1 MRVAV
6 IGYGVEGRAAVEYW
20 RRSAEVTVCVPALDR
35 ALPDG
40 VAAHVGVDYLTGLDE
55 FNVLVRSPGVH
66 PAKLSA
72 ALSSS
77 ASGPVHVTSVV
88 NEFMTRCPAP
98 VIGVTGTQGKGTTC
112 TAIAA
117 ILRAAGRRVFLGGNI
132 GIPPL
137 QFLGELTAD
146 DLVVLELS
154 NMQLIDLDRSPQV
167 AVVLPVTPDHLNYH
181 VDLDEYYASKTSIT
195 AHQGQDDVVVFAANN
210 EVAAKIALASPGRH
224 IPVGEPSGVQ
234 VSATGIVVEG
244 IDAVSSADV
253 RLRGKH
259 NLENLAA
266 AVGAAY
272 DLVHG
277 DLGVVRAGVR
287 GLEPLPHRLSP
298 VAEVDGVLYV
308 NDSLSTTPQTACA
321 AMAAFPEP
329 KVLILGG
336 SSKGVEFDVLARSVA
351 TTAIRALLLVGQD
364 GPRIAAALD
373 AAGSV
378 GHEFVHGDTAD
389 VVRRAAGLARPGDVV
404 LLSPACAS
412 FGQFRDYAD
421 RGDQFAAAVHD
432 LSTAE
437 KADRWP
443 TH

>member
-1 MRVAV
+1 MKVGV

-20 RRSAEVTVCVPALDR
+20 RRSAEVTVCAPALDR
-35 ALPDG
+35 PLPNG
-40 VAAHVGVDYLTGLDE
+40 VAAQVGEDYLTRLDR
-55 FNVLVRSPGVH
+55 FNLLVRSPGVH
-66 PAKLSA
+66 PAKLAA
-72 ALSSS
+72 ALSGS
-77 ASGPVHVTSVV
+77 VQVTSVV
-88 NEFMTRCPAP
+88 DEFMARCPAP

-112 TAIAA
+112 TAITA

-137 QFLGELTAD
+137 RFLGQLTAD

-154 NMQLIDLDRSPQV
+154 NMQLIDLARSPHV

-181 VDLDEYYASKTSIT
+181 VDLDEYYASKASIT

-210 EVAAKIALASPGRH
+210 EVAAKIALAGPGRH
-224 IPVGEPSGVQ
+224 IPVGEPNGVQ

-244 IDAVSSADV
+244 IEVVPSADV
-253 RLRGKH
+253 RLRGQH

-266 AVGAAY
+266 AVGATY
-272 DLVHG
+272 DLVG
-277 DLGVVRAGVR
+277 RDPEVVRAGVR

-308 NDSLSTTPQTACA
+308 NDSLSTTPQTTCA
-321 AMAAFPEP
+321 AIAAFPEP

-336 SSKGVEFDVLARSVA
+336 SSKGVEFDVLAKSVA
-351 TTAIRALLLVGQD
+351 TTAIRGLLIVGQD

-373 AAGSV
+373 AVGSP

-389 VVRRAAGLARPGDVV
+389 IVRRAAGLARPGDVV

-421 RGDQFAAAVHD
+421 RGDQFAAAVRD
-432 LSTAE
+432 LSTVE
-437 KADRWP
+437 KAVRWP
-443 TH
+443 AH